1 MKKQDTKTSAKS
13 SETRTSRP
21 PQSNAVALKP
31 QIEVVDRRAVTSS
44 VAMAE
49 FFHKQHKDVLKAIRN
64 VVEDCP
70 ADFNQR
76 NFAPMFREVEVGN
89 GAVRREPCYQLTRDA
104 FSLVAMGFTGKRAM
118 QWKVAY
124 IKAFNAMEKALRKTR
139 QAMEIPCPEET
150 PYVFQGVPVRARM
163 IDGQYWVSTL
173 DAHKAC
179 GLTSYSCR
187 SILKYYHVKPE
198 WTQTIFVTGKNQHK
212 LCLFSVPAIVEFCT
226 RCRPERKER
235 SLSFLRWLVDEVFPS
250 LKPESSTDIRYVT
263 A

>member
-1 MKKQDTKTSAKS
+1 MSRNKNMESGAESRGASA
-13 SETRTSRP
+13 SRP

-49 FFHKQHKDVLKAIRN
+49 FFHKQHKDVLKAIRD
-64 VVEDCP
+64 VVENCP
-70 ADFNQR
+70 ADFNGP
-76 NFAPMFREVEVGN
+76 NFRPVDYLDAKGE
-89 GAVRREPCYQLTRDA
+89 RRPCYHLTRDA